1 MTPSPTFLGLKGQPL
16 VYAVVACSSFGFLLF
31 GYDLG
36 FMGGLTTSPIF
47 LNQFGNPNPSLLGFL
62 VSSYEVGALCGAL
75 FVFALGDRFGR
86 KPIDIAG
93 AVIVAIGAAIQ
104 TSSFGVAQFLVGRL
118 IAGFGLGMMTT
129 VIPVWLAECAMP
141 RNRGRMMAMQLSNLI
156 MGLIVANW
164 VDYGMSFYPGSI
176 QFRFPAALQIV
187 FVIIVVVLM
196 PWLPESPRYLANVGR
211 MAEATISLAALRGG
225 HPDEEAIATEM
236 KEIRYAIEIE
246 AEEQGSWSDVFK
258 DGGISGFTRVAI
270 AFSANFFQQLSG
282 VNVMSSLG
290 PYIFQE
296 SIGMSRYDA
305 LLVSGGLQVFYFL
318 SSLIP
323 WIVVDKAG
331 RRRLFMIGSLGMG
344 ICMMLSAIFVGI
356 GTKGLGYAAAV
367 VLYLFQTFFTLGW
380 QSNMWI
386 VRVDPTGLC
395 WSVLATSSARPPVDY
410 PWAQWLMQLI
420 CPLYPSELLP
430 LRLRIRGGALAVVS
444 QWLWTFLVVEITPPM
459 ITNIGYR
466 SYIVFAVINF
476 CTIPVVYFF
485 YPETSQLP
493 LEAVDLLFA
502 DRDGQRPSIFRV
514 VRDSRNPA
522 FMAEVNATLEERAS
536 RGAEQA
542 EMEKPSTMGVE
553 DITKV

>member
-1 MTPSPTFLGLKGQPL
+1 MAGKSPTFLGLKGQPL

-36 FMGGLTTSPIF
+36 FMGGLTTAPVF
-47 LNQFGNPNPSLLGFL
+47 LDQFGNPNASLLGFL
-62 VSSYEVGALCGAL
+62 VSSYEVGAMIGAL
-75 FVFALGDRFGR
+75 FVFTLGDRFGR
-86 KPIDIAG
+86 QPINIAG
-93 AVIVAIGAAIQ
+93 AIIVAIGAAIQ
-104 TSSFGVAQFLVGRL
+104 TSSFGIAQFLIGRL
-118 IAGFGLGMMTT
+118 VAGFGLGMMTT
-129 VIPVWLAECAMP
+129 VIPVWLAECSMP

-156 MGLIVANW
+156 MGLIIANW
-164 VDYGMSFYPGSI
+164 VDYGMSFYAGSI
-176 QFRFPAALQIV
+176 QWRFSAALQIA
-187 FVIIVVVLM
+187 FCLIVCCFM

-211 MAEATISLAALRGG
+211 IAEATISLAALRGD
-225 HPDEEAIATEM
+225 HPDNEAIATEM

-258 DGGISGFTRVAI
+258 DGGVSGFTRVAI
-270 AFSANFFQQLSG
+270 AFSANFSQQLSG

-386 VRVDPTGLC
+386 
-395 WSVLATSSARPPVDY
+395 
-410 PWAQWLMQLI
+410 
-420 CPLYPSELLP
+420 YPSELLP
-430 LRLRIRGGALAVVS
+430 LKLRIRGGALAVVS
-444 QWLWTFLVVEITPPM
+444 QWLFTFLVVEITPPM
-459 ITNIGYR
+459 ITNIGYK

-476 CTIPVVYFF
+476 VTVPVVYFF
-485 YPETSQLP
+485 YPETARLP

-502 DRDGQRPSIFRV
+502 DRNGQRPSIFQV
-514 VRDSRNPA
+514 VRDSKDPV
-522 FMAEVNATLEERAS
+522 FMAEVNATLEERARS
-536 RGAEQA
+536 SAEHA
-542 EMEKPSTMGVE
+542 EMEKPVAKGVE
-553 DITKV
+553 DVTNV